1 MIPHLNRSRGMDLKR
16 GEQEKKSTGKK
27 KQYSFSCAGVGIER
41 KVSKKGSLSP
51 IIDYCL

>member
-27 KQYSFSCAGVGIER
+27 NNIP
-41 KVSKKGSLSP
+41 SP
-51 IIDYCL
+51 ALESE